1 VSSAPS
7 ELMRTCKRCSAELAP
22 DALSCKKCHALVHA
36 EELERLAGNANLLQ
50 AQGQP
55 DLAREQWSK
64 AIELLPPDSTQA
76 NWVRERVRRLEPVAG
91 VQASAPPKDH
101 WARKLGPLAPIALA
115 LAKGKVL
122 LSLFNLKFILSLA
135 AFMGVYWGLFGA
147 KFGIGFGVLI
157 LIHEMGHFIDVRRRG
172 LPAEMPVFLP
182 GLGAYVRWR
191 ALGVSQKTRSAVSLA
206 GPLAGWI
213 SAAAC
218 LLIWWK
224 TGSGVMAGLARA
236 GAWLNV
242 LNLIPVWALDGG
254 QAILALNKTERLIL
268 LTVTMALWLFMGES
282 VFFLVALGIGWRLF
296 TKDMPRQPSRSTT
309 AYFATVLTL
318 LAIVMRLVP
327 GKGFGA
333 P

>member
-1 VSSAPS
+1 
-7 ELMRTCKRCSAELAP
+7 
-22 DALSCKKCHALVHA
+22 
-36 EELERLAGNANLLQ
+36 
-50 AQGQP
+50 
-55 DLAREQWSK
+55 
-64 AIELLPPDSTQA
+64 
-76 NWVRERVRRLEPVAG
+76 VRELVGSLEPVAK
-91 VQASAPPKDH
+91 VEATSSPKDH
-101 WARKLGPLAPIALA
+101 WASKLGPLAPIALA

-147 KFGIGFGVLI
+147 KFGIGFAVLI

-218 LLIWWK
+218 LVIWWK
-224 TGSGVMAGLARA
+224 TGSGVMAALARA
-236 GAWLNV
+236 SAWLNV
-242 LNLIPVWALDGG
+242 LDLIPVWALDGG
-254 QAILALNKTERLIL
+254 QAILALDKSERLIL

-282 VFFLVALGIGWRLF
+282 VFFLVALGIAWRLF